1 VQVVPLAQD
10 GEGSERM
17 GEQVTWWWLWDVFIL
32 LVLMAGAIDHLANKK
47 AGLAALSVFCCWIAF
62 FRLLS
67 SYGAW

>member
-1 VQVVPLAQD
+1 VPLAQD
-10 GEGSERM
+10 GAGSERM
-17 GEQVTWWWLWDVFIL
+17 GAAMTWWWLWDVFIL

-47 AGLAALSVFCCWIAF
+47 AGLAALSVSCCWLAF